1 MGFFP
6 RCRLDAKPPYRMHV
20 TMTVR
25 VAGSVCFCIPARH
38 MRSLLVRDILL
49 CFFLQPT
56 SPFTTQRQSS
66 VILSWQIRSLG
77 SDSGCTCSIRCQPLL
92 VPNSNLR
99 PRFPP
104 RSRCSPMGSSPWCRI
119 DAVPPYRL
127 HVGMIVRA
135 AGRNMLLHTCKA
147 YAKSRHWRRTI
158 VSPVKPTVSPTMIS
172 ITLAVKT
179 KSIIISQIIIIE
191 PLTRIYPLASH
202 CATHTSTTLHYM
214 Y

>member
-25 VAGSVCFCIPARH
+25 AAGSVCLCIPARH

-56 SPFTTQRQSS
+56 TPFTTQRQSS

-92 VPNSNLR
+92 VPHSNLR

-104 RSRCSPMGSSPWCRI
+104 RSRCSPMGSFPWCRI

-147 YAKSRHWRRTI
+147 YAKSRH
-158 VSPVKPTVSPTMIS
+158 
-172 ITLAVKT
+172 
-179 KSIIISQIIIIE
+179 
-191 PLTRIYPLASH
+191 
-202 CATHTSTTLHYM
+202 
-214 Y
+214 